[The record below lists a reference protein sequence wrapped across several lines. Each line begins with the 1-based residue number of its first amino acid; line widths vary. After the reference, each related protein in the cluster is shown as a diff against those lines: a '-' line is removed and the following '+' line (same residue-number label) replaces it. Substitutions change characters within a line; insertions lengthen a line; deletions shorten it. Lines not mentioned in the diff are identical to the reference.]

1 MTVSDDVT
9 WTKWSM
15 HVLEELK
22 RLNTE
27 LKELNGKLDER
38 QTDQAKEIASIKM
51 VLNTITTQ
59 MDAEEK
65 QTEKV
70 AERTAARIS
79 IYFGFATIILTI
91 ITIIIMYI
99 SLYH

>member
-27 LKELNGKLDER
+27 LKELNGKLDDK
-38 QTDQAKEIASIKM
+38 QTEQAKEISLIKM
-51 VLNTITTQ
+51 SLNSLITQIDT
-59 MDAEEK
+59 EEK
-65 QTEKV
+65 QTEKI
-70 AERTAARIS
+70 AERTAARVGA
-79 IYFGFATIILTI
+79 YFGIATIILTI